1 MFQGGDHSRKVI
13 WIISPL
19 MPGAAGP
26 DTRRRTQDGS
36 LHIARACKRVRAEV
50 ATVAGGQRSVVT
62 HWDVDSELQ
71 VTSAF
76 LPGRLA
82 ANHIQVV
89 ARYLLKAVSSIA
101 KQSAMMTNAAAM
113 LTRELGDSGLRLI
126 ILELRLVTLTALRAA
141 QC

>member
-1 MFQGGDHSRKVI
+1 
-13 WIISPL
+13 
-19 MPGAAGP
+19 MPGAAGRARSR
-26 DTRRRTQDGS
+26 TRTLQRQGS
-36 LHIARACKRVRAEV
+36 LHIARACKRVRAKV

-62 HWDVDSELQ
+62 HRDVDSELQ

-89 ARYLLKAVSSIA
+89 ARYLLRAVSSIA

-113 LTRELGDSGLRLI
+113 LTRELGDAGLKLF
-126 ILELRLVTLTALRAA
+126 LQLWLVTLTALRAA
-141 QC
+141 